1 MHRETDRTED
11 AAIAFRELARIMA
24 RLRDPVSGCPWDLEQ
39 NFATIAPYTIEEAY
53 EVADAIERADM
64 GELRDELGDLLFQ
77 VMFHSRMA
85 EEQGAFALADVVA
98 AINDKMIRRH
108 PHVFGDEGDGRSA
121 DEQTVAWETVKAA
134 ERASKAKG
142 DAAPQRAGRRGA
154 RPARLAARREAA
166 EARRAN
172 RFRLDRN
179 AADLRQ
185 ARGRNRGSQRG
196 HRQRD
201 ADSVEDEVGDLLFV
215 VANLARRLSVD
226 PEQALRKAN
235 AKFERR
241 FRAME
246 EASKADAVEFASLT
260 LDEQEAYWQRSSR
273 PSAVSPLP
281 EAGPGIR
288 L

>member
-24 RLRDPVSGCPWDLEQ
+24 RLRDPFSGCPWDLEQ

-108 PHVFGDEGDGRSA
+108 PHVFGDKGDGRSA
-121 DEQTVAWETVKAA
+121 DEQTVAWEAMKAT
-134 ERASKAKG
+134 ERASKAS
-142 DAAPQRAGRRGA
+142 DAAPSALDGVARAL
-154 RPARLAARREAA
+154 PALLRAEKLQKRAARTGFDWTETPPIFDKLEEEIAEVKEAIA
-166 EARRAN
+166 S
-172 RFRLDRN
+172 
-179 AADLRQ
+179 
-185 ARGRNRGSQRG
+185 G
-196 HRQRD
+196 D
-201 ADSVEDEVGDLLFV
+201 ADAVEDEVGDLLFV

-246 EASKADAVEFASLT
+246 QASKADAVEFASLT
-260 LDEQEAYWQRSSR
+260 LDEQEAYWQRVKQTER
-273 PSAVSPLP
+273 
-281 EAGPGIR
+281 G
-288 L
+288 